1 MKNKDKIAAA
11 EEIVAFARS
20 NGFEDAHL
28 QFIDGGSSL
37 GYDTL
42 EELSEDYGCDEPITA
57 IISVILDQELGFSL
71 VADPD
76 DEDGEPEIQ
85 FAK

>member
-11 EEIVAFARS
+11 EEIVALARS

-28 QFIDGGSSL
+28 QFVDGSGCT
-37 GYDTL
+37 YDTL
-42 EELSEDYGCDEPITA
+42 EELSEDYSCDEPITA
-57 IISVILDQELGFSL
+57 IVSVILDQELGFSL

-76 DEDGEPEIQ
+76 DEDGEPEIE